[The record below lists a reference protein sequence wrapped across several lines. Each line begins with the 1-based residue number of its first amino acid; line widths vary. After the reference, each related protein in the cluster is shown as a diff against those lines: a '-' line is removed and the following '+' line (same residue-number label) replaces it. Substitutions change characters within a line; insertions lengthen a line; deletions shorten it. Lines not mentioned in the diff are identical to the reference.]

1 MSISYEEWDRQWFAL
16 CTDGWLVALGDH
28 GDYEA
33 AEFTSRDLGLDVI
46 LIMRM
51 NDWDAEQAEQSQTI
65 IETIKGLNK

>member
-16 CTDGWLVALGDH
+16 CTDGLLVALGDH

-33 AEFTSRDLGLDVI
+33 AELTSRDLDLNVI
-46 LIMRM
+46 CLI
-51 NDWDAEQAEQSQTI
+51 DAEQAEQWQTI

>member
-1 MSISYEEWDRQWFAL
+1 MSISYEEWNRQWFAL
-16 CTDGWLVALGDH
+16 CTDGLLVALGDH

-46 LIMRM
+46 WIRNVWLI
-51 NDWDAEQAEQSQTI
+51 DADQAGQWQAT